1 MLSGI
6 TSVVGINIE
15 KSLRYDYMLA
25 ATHMH
30 ELCRRSG
37 IEPEGSW
44 PSGASPCLAVAL

>member
-30 ELCRRSG
+30 ELA
-37 IEPEGSW
+37 
-44 PSGASPCLAVAL
+44 GAQVLSQKALGRPGLRPA